1 MGADPSRQAMAAALN
16 RAVDRDRTAED
27 AARADRE
34 TRRAALLARYGTA
47 ANALYPCR
55 RENDLSHGL
64 WRLIVPGSP
73 EAGQSL
79 MGWRGA
85 PGEVLPSSV
94 RQAVSVAIP
103 APGTAEAAW
112 AEHHYWAERAEVH
125 ALFDGPGLPLWVRAR
140 RAFLETR
147 LDTLFS
153 MLPADPA
160 AREAW
165 HRLAEGTL
173 APTAAVE
180 QPPASPPPAAAAQ
193 EAETAVPPPPA
204 PLNSMP
210 IADASPSDGAPAA
223 ATEPGS
229 PPVEEAAIGS
239 DDGPPIDQAPR
250 SPEPGTGPEAET
262 VQSGQPARTREEARA
277 AVRALLGEPL
287 TDREIARRVGVSP
300 STVAAVRRATLAEQE
315 DADA

>member
-1 MGADPSRQAMAAALN
+1 MAADPGRQAMAAALN
-16 RAVDRDRTAED
+16 RAVDRDRAAEE
-27 AARADRE
+27 ATRADRE

-47 ANALYPCR
+47 ANALYPCQ

-64 WRLIVPGSP
+64 WRLIVPGST
-73 EAGQSL
+73 ETGQSL
-79 MGWRGA
+79 MGWRGD
-85 PGEVLPSSV
+85 PGEVLPSVV
-94 RQAVSVAIP
+94 RQAVSAAIP
-103 APGTAEAAW
+103 APATAEAAW

-147 LDTLFS
+147 LDTLLS

-165 HRLAEGTL
+165 HWLAQGAT
-173 APTAAVE
+173 TAAAE
-180 QPPASPPPAAAAQ
+180 HPPASPPPAAAQ
-193 EAETAVPPPPA
+193 KAETAVPPPPA
-204 PLNSMP
+204 PLDSAP
-210 IADASPSDGAPAA
+210 IADASPSADASTAA
-223 ATEPGS
+223 AEPGN
-229 PPVEEAAIGS
+229 PPVDMAGAGS
-239 DDGPPIDQAPR
+239 DRVPPVDQALR
-250 SPEPGTGPEAET
+250 SPEPGTGTET
-262 VQSGQPARTREEARA
+262 DAVQSGQHPRTREEARA

-300 STVAAVRRATLAEQE
+300 STVAAVRRAAVAQQE

>member
-1 MGADPSRQAMAAALN
+1 MVADPGRQALAAALN
-16 RAVDRDRTAED
+16 RAVDRDRAAEE

-34 TRRAALLARYGTA
+34 TRRAALLVRYGTA

-64 WRLIVPGSP
+64 WRLIVPGTL
-73 EAGQSL
+73 ETGQSL
-79 MGWRGA
+79 MGWRGD
-85 PGEVLPSSV
+85 PGEVLPPVV
-94 RQAVSVAIP
+94 RQAVSAAIP
-103 APGTAEAAW
+103 APATAETAW

-147 LDTLFS
+147 LDTLLS

-165 HRLAEGTL
+165 HRLAEGAL
-173 APTAAVE
+173 APTAAAE
-180 QPPASPPPAAAAQ
+180 RPPASPSPAAAAQ
-193 EAETAVPPPPA
+193 EAETAVPPPPVPLDRA
-204 PLNSMP
+204 P
-210 IADASPSDGAPAA
+210 AVDASPADGASAA
-223 ATEPGS
+223 AEPGD
-229 PPVEEAAIGS
+229 PPIEEAATGS
-239 DDGPPIDQAPR
+239 DGEPLVDQAPR
-250 SPEPGTGPEAET
+250 SPEPGIGAEAET
-262 VQSGQPARTREEARA
+262 VQSRQPARTREEARA

-287 TDREIARRVGVSP
+287 TDREIARRIGVSP
-300 STVAAVRRATLAEQE
+300 STVAAVRRAAVAQQE

>member
-1 MGADPSRQAMAAALN
+1 MTADPGRQALAAAFN
-16 RAVDRDRTAED
+16 RAVDRDRAAED
-27 AARADRE
+27 AARVDRE
-34 TRRAALLARYGTA
+34 TRRTGLLARYGTA

-64 WRLIVPGSP
+64 WRLIVPGSL
-73 EAGQSL
+73 ETGQSL

-85 PGEVLPSSV
+85 PGEVLPPVV
-94 RQAVSVAIP
+94 RQAVSTAIP
-103 APGTAEAAW
+103 APATAEAAW

-165 HRLAEGTL
+165 HRQAEGVL
-173 APTAAVE
+173 PPMAIAE
-180 QPPASPPPAAAAQ
+180 QPPASSPPAAAAQ

-204 PLNSMP
+204 PLDSAP

-223 ATEPGS
+223 ATDPGN
-229 PPVEEAAIGS
+229 PPVEEAATGS
-239 DDGPPIDQAPR
+239 DGEPPVDQPAR
-250 SPEPGTGPEAET
+250 SPEPGTGAEAETET

-300 STVAAVRRATLAEQE
+300 STVAAVRRAALSE
-315 DADA
+315 

>member
-1 MGADPSRQAMAAALN
+1 MVADPGRQALAAALN
-16 RAVDRDRTAED
+16 RAVDRDRAAEE

-64 WRLIVPGSP
+64 WRLIVPGST
-73 EAGQSL
+73 ETGQSL
-79 MGWRGA
+79 MGWRGD
-85 PGEVLPSSV
+85 PGEVLPPVV
-94 RQAVSVAIP
+94 RQAVSAAIP
-103 APGTAEAAW
+103 APATAEAAW

-147 LDTLFS
+147 LDTLLS

-165 HRLAEGTL
+165 HRLAAGVTT
-173 APTAAVE
+173 PTAAAE

-193 EAETAVPPPPA
+193 EAETAVPPPPE
-204 PLNSMP
+204 PLNSAP
-210 IADASPSDGAPAA
+210 IADASPSADASTAA
-223 ATEPGS
+223 AEPGH
-229 PPVEEAAIGS
+229 PPVDEAATGS
-239 DDGPPIDQAPR
+239 DGVPPVDQAPR
-250 SPEPGTGPEAET
+250 SPEPGSSAEAET

-300 STVAAVRRATLAEQE
+300 STVAAVRKATR
-315 DADA
+315 

>member
-1 MGADPSRQAMAAALN
+1 MVADPGRQALAAALN
-16 RAVDRDRTAED
+16 RAVDRDRAAEE

-73 EAGQSL
+73 ETGQSL
-79 MGWRGA
+79 MGWRGD
-85 PGEVLPSSV
+85 PGEVLPPIV
-94 RQAVSVAIP
+94 RQAASAAIP
-103 APGTAEAAW
+103 APATAEAAW

-147 LDTLFS
+147 LDTLLS

-160 AREAW
+160 AREEW
-165 HRLAEGTL
+165 HRLAAGATT
-173 APTAAVE
+173 PTAAVE
-180 QPPASPPPAAAAQ
+180 QPPASPPPAAATQ
-193 EAETAVPPPPA
+193 EAETVVPPPPA
-204 PLNSMP
+204 PLDGAP
-210 IADASPSDGAPAA
+210 VADASPADEASAA
-223 ATEPGS
+223 AEPGD
-229 PPVEEAAIGS
+229 PPVEEATTGS
-239 DDGPPIDQAPR
+239 DGVPPVDQAPR
-250 SPEPGTGPEAET
+250 PEPGSSAEAET

-300 STVAAVRRATLAEQE
+300 STVAAVRKATP
-315 DADA
+315 

>member
-1 MGADPSRQAMAAALN
+1 MVADPGRQAMAAALN
-16 RAVDRDRTAED
+16 RAVDRDRTAEE

-64 WRLIVPGSP
+64 WRLIVPGST
-73 EAGQSL
+73 ETGQSL
-79 MGWRGA
+79 MGWRGD
-85 PGEVLPSSV
+85 PGEVLPPVV
-94 RQAVSVAIP
+94 RQAVSAAIP

-147 LDTLFS
+147 LDTLLS

-173 APTAAVE
+173 APTIAVE

-193 EAETAVPPPPA
+193 DAETAVPPPPE
-204 PLNSMP
+204 PLDSAP
-210 IADASPSDGAPAA
+210 IADASPSDGASAA
-223 ATEPGS
+223 AEPGHQPVDVDGAGS
-229 PPVEEAAIGS
+229 DGVPPV
-239 DDGPPIDQAPR
+239 DQAPR
-250 SPEPGTGPEAET
+250 SPEPGTGTET
-262 VQSGQPARTREEARA
+262 DAVQSGQQPRTREEARA
-277 AVRALLGEPL
+277 AVRALLSEPL

-300 STVAAVRRATLAEQE
+300 STVAAVRRAAVAQQE